1 MMNFLVAILRQA
13 RLNFLLSWR
22 TQILSFMTITLSVL
36 IFSFFFLLYTNAQ
49 NAGRQLGD
57 DLRLIVYLDEEPSPP
72 LQEQYRS
79 RILKFDRV
87 EKITFVSSK
96 QAFER
101 FKKQLGRDQDVLAD
115 VPETFLPPS
124 IEVYPV
130 RSLDTLSR
138 IKRFS
143 DYLQTLPGVIK
154 VQYGREWVERF
165 YTFIRL
171 LRFVVILSGS
181 LLVLTTT
188 FMLGHSIRITLLTR
202 QKELELLRLLGA
214 SNSYIRMPFFLE
226 GAMLGLLG
234 SVAGLAALYSL
245 YNWITLRFSGSQM
258 LGLFHFD
265 FFPVPIIALIVVIAT
280 ALCAVGSFSST
291 RKVTSL

>member
-1 MMNFLVAILRQA
+1 VTNFFVAILRQA
-13 RLNFLLSWR
+13 RVNFLLSWR
-22 TQILSFMTITLSVL
+22 TQILSLMTITLSVL
-36 IFSFFFLLYTNAQ
+36 IFSFFYLLYLNAQ

-79 RILKFDRV
+79 KILKFDKV

-96 QAFER
+96 EAYAR
-101 FKKQLGRDQDVLAD
+101 FKEQLGKDQDVLAD
-115 VPETFLPPS
+115 IPETFLPPS

-154 VQYGREWVERF
+154 VQYGQEWVERF
-165 YTFIRL
+165 YSFIRL

-181 LLVLTTT
+181 LLILTTT

-226 GAMLGLLG
+226 GALLGLLG
-234 SVAGLAALYSL
+234 SVAGLSALYAL
-245 YNWITLRFSGSQM
+245 YNWITLRFSGSAM
-258 LGLFHFD
+258 LGLFRFD
-265 FFPVPIIALIVVIAT
+265 FFPVPVIALIIVIAT
-280 ALCAVGSFSST
+280 ALCAIGSFSST